1 MCAEACLKR
10 ILGGLFVA
18 VMAAGLAVTIT
29 AQAPANNT
37 IYACVNPSG
46 LVRIIPFR
54 AACLGSEQ
62 PIQWNVTG
70 PMGPEGPRGAIG
82 PAGPAGPMGPRGP
95 QGPPGEG
102 GGSMGFI
109 VECAA
114 GQKVMDALAEAAN
127 RSGSVFIE
135 IRGVCH
141 EGVYIARDDVILR
154 GASPGDGLLIAPG
167 SNDNPLI
174 VAGGQRVQLYQLTL
188 QGGGYGLLVSDGAS
202 VRGQGVTITG
212 ANEGVGIWDG
222 TVRLSRSWI
231 EHNRKNVAI
240 GTGGHLYLSQQSAI
254 RNAGFMGADV
264 LGGSIDLDD
273 TTVEGNA
280 GFGLGIL
287 QAHVRIANSRVMN
300 NSGAGVWLHGGDVLI
315 SNSVISGNAQQG
327 VAVTAGTASLRDT
340 TTIELNGGSGVQ
352 AELGSRV
359 LIEGTVLIQSNSQ
372 HGIWL
377 KDTSVVGGFPADTT
391 QIRSN
396 TRHGIFCDPAPAVA
410 QIQAHFSGWGFMLN
424 ETHVRPNGAGRISC
438 PGIVLP

>member
-1 MCAEACLKR
+1 MWRKAYLMR
-10 ILGGLFVA
+10 ILGGVFAA
-18 VMAAGLAVTIT
+18 VMAAGLAVVIT
-29 AQAPANNT
+29 AQAPTNNT
-37 IYACVNPSG
+37 IYACVNPAG
-46 LVRIIPFR
+46 LVRIIPPR

-62 PIQWNVTG
+62 PIQWNV
-70 PMGPEGPRGAIG
+70 
-82 PAGPAGPMGPRGP
+82 AGPMGPAGPRGPEGP

-109 VECAA
+109 VDCGA

-127 RSGSVFIE
+127 RSGSLFIE

-141 EGVYIARDDVILR
+141 ESVYIARDDVTLW
-154 GASPGDGLLIAPG
+154 GAAPGDGLLIGPG

-202 VRGQGVTITG
+202 VKGQGVRIAG
-212 ANEGVGIWDG
+212 ADEGVGIWDG

-240 GTGGHLYLSQQSAI
+240 GTGGRLFLSQQSAI
-254 RNAGFMGADV
+254 RDAEFMGADV

-273 TTVEGNA
+273 TTVEGNE

-287 QAHVRIANSRVMN
+287 QGHVRIANSRVMN
-300 NSGAGVWLHGGDVLI
+300 NRGAGVWLHGGDVLI
-315 SNSVISGNAQQG
+315 WNSVISGNAQQG
-327 VAVTAGTASLRDT
+327 VAVTAGTASIRDT
-340 TTIELNGGSGVQ
+340 TIIEGNRGSGVQ
-352 AELGSRV
+352 AELASRV
-359 LIEGTVLIQSNSQ
+359 LIEGTVLIRSNSQ

-391 QIRSN
+391 RITSN
-396 TRHGIFCDPAPAVA
+396 SQYGIFCDPAPAVA

-424 ETHVRPNGAGRISC
+424 GTHVSGNTAGQISC

>member
-10 ILGGLFVA
+10 ILGGLLVA

-46 LVRIIPFR
+46 LVRIIPPR

-70 PMGPEGPRGAIG
+70 PMGPA
-82 PAGPAGPMGPRGP
+82 GP
-95 QGPPGEG
+95 QGPPGPAAA
-102 GGSMGFI
+102 SMYFL

-114 GQKVMDALAEAAN
+114 GDKVSDALAAGTDQ
-127 RSGSVFIE
+127 SGRLFIE
-135 IRGVCH
+135 VKGVCQ
-141 EGVYIARDDVILR
+141 ESVYIARDDVVLW
-154 GASPGDGLLIAPG
+154 GASPGDGLRIAPG
-167 SNDNPLI
+167 SHDNPLI
-174 VAGGQRVQLYQLTL
+174 VAGGQRIQLYQLTL

-202 VRGQGVTITG
+202 VRGQGVRITG

-254 RNAGFMGADV
+254 RDAEFMGADV

-287 QAHVRIANSRVMN
+287 QAHVRITNSRVRN

-327 VAVTAGTASLRDT
+327 VAVTAGTASIRDT
-340 TTIELNGGSGVQ
+340 TTIEQNSGSGVQ

-359 LIEGTVLIQSNSQ
+359 LIEGTVLIQNNSQ

-391 QIRSN
+391 RITSN
-396 TRHGIFCDPAPAVA
+396 TRYGILCDPAPAVA
-410 QIQAHFSGWGFMLN
+410 QIQAHYSGSGFMLN
-424 ETHVRPNGAGRISC
+424 GTHVSGNTAGQISC